1 METDIEV
8 KMLLNEISKLNDKLD
23 SIEELL
29 MKQKCTLNNVC
40 EENAKTASLSNESK
54 SQTNDNFSLSDS
66 FPTDR
71 WFDIE
76 ETKELAEAKKNA
88 PAEWHSICYLQNKL
102 SEAMNEIF
110 KLKRHK
116 SASETINQN
125 DTIKE
130 KNNGHTEIL

>member
-29 MKQKCTLNNVC
+29 IKQKCTLNNMYA
-40 EENAKTASLSNESK
+40 ENAKTISLSNESK
-54 SQTNDNFSLSDS
+54 KQTSNS
-66 FPTDR
+66 FPSDK
-71 WFDIE
+71 WLDKE
-76 ETKELAEAKKNA
+76 EMKELAEAKKNA
-88 PAEWHSICYLQNKL
+88 SAEWHSICYLQNKL
-102 SEAMNEIF
+102 NEAMDEIF
-110 KLKRHK
+110 KLKHYK
-116 SASETINQN
+116 SVSELLNQN